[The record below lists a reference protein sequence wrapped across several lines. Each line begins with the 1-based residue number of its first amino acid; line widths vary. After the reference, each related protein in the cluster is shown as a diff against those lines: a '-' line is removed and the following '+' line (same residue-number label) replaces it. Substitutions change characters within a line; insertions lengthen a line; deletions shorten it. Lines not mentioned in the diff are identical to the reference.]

1 MKLETS
7 SHSPPRR
14 IDYKTGLWFIIIITL
29 IWLFNQ
35 HWAESELS
43 LSELQQILLSVP
55 SSEHVRNWSSY
66 YTTTGSHLPGQGL
79 RHAEWTEA
87 RWKDFGIADVR
98 IATYDTQVPM
108 PTGRQRLA
116 LLRGDRVLYEAPL
129 VDDSATDSFFA
140 STGFVPAYY
149 GFSANANIS
158 APYVFCN
165 FGSTQDYDDLKRLNI
180 SLAGRIAIVK
190 STNASPY
197 LHSRHLEIF
206 RGIQVANA
214 EARGAVGI
222 VLYVDL
228 QNDGPVTEA
237 NGFKPFP
244 DGPARPLTGI
254 ERGTLGN
261 LEDFYGGWLAKIP
274 SMPVSTSDSIHLLR
288 ALNTHGPL
296 AADLSDRWHGGALDF
311 YGVDYNVGP
320 SPPGVSIHLVN
331 QATLHNVSVRNV
343 IATIHGTSADGEV
356 VIIGNHR
363 DAWGPGAGDPN
374 SGSAAL
380 NEVVR
385 SFGVALKS
393 GWRPHRTIVFASW
406 EGEEFGQIGSLPWIR
421 ENLEWLQASAVAYLN
436 VVVAASG
443 MVFRAKGSPLLHR
456 MLYYATD
463 LVTSPNQTVANQSVR
478 DVWGGE
484 IGTAGGG
491 DAIRFQGLP
500 CVATVDFGFV
510 PGLGTRHGVFPYHT
524 GFDTYDWMD
533 RVGDPGWH
541 YHVTSAQIWS
551 LMTARLAQSQVLDMS
566 IVNYAVAIRDWAMEI
581 DQMWPSMIDLSAL
594 HGAIQRLAGAASVF
608 DTHADSLRVSTKPW
622 WEIWSTSRRD
632 AEIRQV
638 NNIYAA
644 FERQFFYG
652 PGLDDNPSLHHVMYG
667 PSAWHNEAPPMPG
680 LRQSLTAANWTNAER
695 WRDIIIQK
703 VNDATHL
710 LNGQNVIWS
719 EL

>member
-1 MKLETS
+1 MKLETAS
-7 SHSPPRR
+7 RPPSRW
-14 IDYKTGLWFIIIITL
+14 IGYTIGSWFIIVGL
-29 IWLFNQ
+29 IWLFGQ
-35 HWAESELS
+35 QWAASEIS
-43 LSELQQILLSVP
+43 PAELQQILLSVP

-79 RHAEWTEA
+79 RHAEWTQA
-87 RWKDFGIADVR
+87 RWKEFGIVDAR
-98 IATYDTQVPM
+98 IVTYDAQLPM
-108 PTGRQRLA
+108 PTGLQRLA
-116 LLRGDRVLYEAPL
+116 LLRGGRVVYEAPL
-129 VDDSATDSFFA
+129 VDDGATGNS
-140 STGFVPAYY
+140 SEQTGFMPAYY

-165 FGSTQDYDDLKRLNI
+165 FGSVEDYDDLERLGI
-180 SLAGRIAIVK
+180 SLAGKIAVVK

-197 LHSRHLEIF
+197 LHARQLEIF

-214 EARGAVGI
+214 EARGAVGV
-222 VLYVDL
+222 VLYVDP

-244 DGPARPLTGI
+244 DGPARPLAGI

-261 LEDFYGGWLAKIP
+261 IEDFHGGWLSKIP
-274 SMPVSTSDSIHLLR
+274 CMPISTTDAIHLLR
-288 ALNTHGPL
+288 ALNAHGPL
-296 AADLSDRWHGGALDF
+296 ASDLSNRWHGGALGF

-320 SPPGVSIHLVN
+320 SPSDVSIHLVN
-331 QATLHNVSVRNV
+331 HGTLYNSSVHNV
-343 IATIHGTSADGEV
+343 IATIPGTMADDEI

-393 GWRPHRTIVFASW
+393 GWQPHRTIIFASW

-421 ENLEWLQASAVAYLN
+421 ENLGWIQASVVAYLN

-443 MVFRAKGSPLLHR
+443 MVFRAKGSPLLHKVV
-456 MLYYATD
+456 YSATD
-463 LVTSPNQTVANQSVR
+463 LVMSPNQTIANQSVR
-478 DVWGGE
+478 SVWGGK

-510 PGLGTRHGVFPYHT
+510 PGLGLGNGVFPYHT
-524 GFDTYDWMD
+524 GFDTFDWMD
-533 RVGDPGWH
+533 RFGDPGWK
-541 YHVTSAQIWS
+541 YHVTSAKIWS

-566 IVNYAVAIRDWAMEI
+566 VTDYAVAIQDWVNEI
-581 DQMWPSMIDLSAL
+581 DGMWSSRIDLSTL
-594 HGAIQRLAGAASVF
+594 YNAIQRLAGAARAF
-608 DTHADSLRVSTKPW
+608 DRHAELLRASTKSW
-622 WEIWSTSRRD
+622 WKIWSTNQRD
-632 AEIRQV
+632 AAIRQV
-638 NNIYAA
+638 NKIYIE
-644 FERQFFYG
+644 FERKFFYG
-652 PGLDDNPSLHHVMYG
+652 PGFDDNPSLHHVMYA

-680 LRQSLTAANWTNAER
+680 LRQSLVAGNWTNAER

-703 VNDATHL
+703 IDDAMHL
-710 LNGQNVIWS
+710 LDGQHLIWN